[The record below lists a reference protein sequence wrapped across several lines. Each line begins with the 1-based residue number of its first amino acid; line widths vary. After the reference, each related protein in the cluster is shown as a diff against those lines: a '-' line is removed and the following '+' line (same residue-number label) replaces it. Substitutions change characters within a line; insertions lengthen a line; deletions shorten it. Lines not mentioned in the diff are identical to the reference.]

1 MQEEEEVSNES
12 HRNFVERVVEN
23 EEVWGLR
30 TEEGWVICDSNEFE
44 DRQVMPFWS
53 DRASAQQVATDEWAA
68 CEASSITIEDFI
80 ELWLRGMD
88 EDGVLVGTNWDAEL
102 NGDEIEPAELAEE
115 LFKKMEAGTGLG
127 PPQ

>member
-1 MQEEEEVSNES
+1 MQEDEEETSNEN
-12 HRNFVERVVEN
+12 HRLFVEQVVEK
-23 EEVWGLR
+23 EKVWGLR

-53 DRASAQQVATDEWAA
+53 DRTSALGVATDEWEA
-68 CEASSITIEDFI
+68 CEPSSIPIEDFI

-115 LFKKMEAGTGLG
+115 LFRKMEAGAG
-127 PPQ
+127 PQ